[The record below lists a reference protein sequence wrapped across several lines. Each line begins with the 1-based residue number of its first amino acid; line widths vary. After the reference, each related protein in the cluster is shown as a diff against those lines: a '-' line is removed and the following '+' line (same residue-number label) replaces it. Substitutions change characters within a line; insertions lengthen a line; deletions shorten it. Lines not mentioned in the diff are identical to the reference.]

1 MQIHSRGKNPF
12 VLWPAA
18 ILQSPALIAA
28 AAEMGGSVARPAEP
42 APEKSAENFRDK
54 FPAEHRATDGHY
66 VRSKAELLIDNW
78 LYMSQI
84 AHAYERKLPVE
95 ESVYC
100 DFYLPC
106 GRVYIEYWGYEND
119 PKYQARMA
127 QKRAIYEKYNLSL
140 IELTDKEVQNLDDV
154 LPGLL
159 MRFGV
164 RVE

>member
-1 MQIHSRGKNPF
+1 
-12 VLWPAA
+12 
-18 ILQSPALIAA
+18 
-28 AAEMGGSVARPAEP
+28 MGGSVAKPTEP
-42 APEKSAENFRDK
+42 TFESSAESFRDK

-95 ESVYC
+95 ENIYC

-119 PKYQARMA
+119 PKYQARMT
-127 QKRAIYEKYNLSL
+127 QKRAIYKKYNLSL

-154 LPGLL
+154 LPRLL